1 MNQGVFVLILTT
13 IVVTLLL
20 NFIIP
25 NLLIQFVTDEE
36 KDLKDL
42 GFKGNFMRLMVY
54 NSAYPLSCS
63 IYIFLLV
70 LISLYLGQMIKI
82 KPSVVK
88 SINNV

>member
-1 MNQGVFVLILTT
+1 MNHGVFVLILTT
-13 IVVTLLL
+13 IVVALLL
-20 NFIIP
+20 NSIIP
-25 NLLIQFVTDEE
+25 NILIPFATEEE

-63 IYIFLLV
+63 IYILLLV

-82 KPSVVK
+82 KSSVIK
-88 SINNV
+88 SVNNV